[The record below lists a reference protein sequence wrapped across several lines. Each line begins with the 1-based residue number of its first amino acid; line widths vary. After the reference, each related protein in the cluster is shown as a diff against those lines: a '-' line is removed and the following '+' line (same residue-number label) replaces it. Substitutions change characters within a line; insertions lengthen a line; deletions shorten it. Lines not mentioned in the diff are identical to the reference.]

1 MSTEAPTDLPKMEYV
16 RFGNTGLKVS
26 RICLGC
32 MSFGSS
38 KWQSWVLDEPE
49 SFQIIKLAW
58 EAGINFWD
66 TANVYSNGESEK
78 IIGRAI
84 KKLNIPREQLVL
96 ATKLFSYVAPD
107 VSTPIGGITEQ
118 SPATVNQSGLSRKHI
133 FEAVEKSLERL
144 QTSYIDLY
152 QIHRFDPN
160 TPIEETMEALN
171 DLVRLGKVRYIGAS
185 SMYAWQ
191 FAKMNN
197 VAEKNGWTKFV
208 SMQNLYNLCYREE
221 EREMAPYCLDQ
232 GITMIPWSPLHR
244 GILSGRKA
252 GETVRSTTDM
262 AAQRWFK
269 KTEAED
275 LIIVNKVV
283 EIAARMSAE
292 QNKTIT
298 ASQVALAWLYS
309 KKVVSA
315 AIVGIGKIHHL
326 YDTIRS
332 VSVKLSEAD
341 IRVLE
346 SLYTPK
352 RIVGHL

>member
-1 MSTEAPTDLPKMEYV
+1 MSSDVPANLPQMEYV

-26 RICLGC
+26 KICLGC

-38 KWQSWVLDEPE
+38 QWQSWVLNEPE
-49 SFQIIKLAW
+49 SFEIIKRAW

-66 TANVYSNGESEK
+66 TANVYSNGESER
-78 IIGRAI
+78 IVGRAI
-84 KKLNIPREQLVL
+84 KTLNIPREQLVL
-96 ATKLFSYVAPD
+96 ATKVFFHVAAD
-107 VSTPIGGITEQ
+107 VGTPIGGTTGE

-133 FEAVEKSLERL
+133 FEAVEKSLDRL

-171 DLVRLGKVRYIGAS
+171 DLVRMGKVRYIGAS

-191 FAKMNN
+191 FAKMNF

-244 GILSGRKA
+244 GILTGRKA

-269 KTEAED
+269 KNEAED
-275 LIIVNKVV
+275 MIIVDKVV

-292 QNKTIT
+292 QSKNIT
-298 ASQVALAWLYS
+298 ASQVALAWLHT

-315 AIVGIGKIHHL
+315 PIVGIGKIHHL
-326 YDTIRS
+326 YDIIS
-332 VSVKLSEAD
+332 SISIKLSEED
-341 IRVLE
+341 IKELE

-352 RIVGHL
+352 NILGH